1 MNIKIK
7 KILNKKNKLKIICLT
22 AYSKN
27 FAEEVDKYADITLV
41 GDSLGSVLYN
51 YNSTKKVTLT
61 NMIDHS
67 KSVRMGVK
75 KSLMV
80 VDMPYNTYKS
90 NSSALKNA
98 IESFIDEIAMKAGKN
113 PVDFRVGML
122 GDEGTSKRIKDVIQL
137 AASKGNYKDKPENG
151 IAMGFAASVD
161 SNSPAAHVVEVS
173 IVNNEIKVHKVTC
186 AFDCGLVVNPD
197 QVKAQCEG
205 SIIMGISGSM
215 HEKMTLKDGELYP
228 TIYGPYDMALMKNSP
243 KEIDVHFIQGVDI
256 PLPVGEPPMGPIA
269 AAVANAVKRLTG
281 KRLTDLPLKL

>member
-90 NSSALKNA
+90 NNSALNNARKIIKETKCDAVKLEGGKKIISQIRYLIKNKIPVMGHLGLLPQTA
-98 IESFIDEIAMKAGKN
+98 KGK
-113 PVDFRVGML
+113 F
-122 GDEGTSKRIKDVIQL
+122 K
-137 AASKGNYKDKPENG
+137 SKGRSSKEKSQLISDALLLQNNG
-151 IAMGFAASVD
+151 VFA
-161 SNSPAAHVVEVS
+161 
-173 IVNNEIKVHKVTC
+173 IVIECVRTSTAKEITR
-186 AFDCGLVVNPD
+186 
-197 QVKAQCEG
+197 
-205 SIIMGISGSM
+205 S
-215 HEKMTLKDGELYP
+215 LKIP
-228 TIYGPYDMALMKNSP
+228 TIGIGSSVYCDGQVLVTDDLLGLNNSN
-243 KEIDVHFIQGVDI
+243 IRF
-256 PLPVGEPPMGPIA
+256 
-269 AAVANAVKRLTG
+269 VKRFVNIKKYINLG
-281 KRLTDLPLKL
+281 LRKFMSEVKLKKYPSKKYSY